1 LEYIVEA
8 FIPDASNLIEPLFDQ
23 MDLTGGDTEILFGIV
38 DREGLL
44 LSFQVDCKTQDAAI
58 KAVRKAV
65 KRALAQIAPDDVSN
79 IHVELTRAY
88 V

>member
-1 LEYIVEA
+1 
-8 FIPDASNLIEPLFDQ
+8 
-23 MDLTGGDTEILFGIV
+23 
-38 DREGLL
+38 